1 MLKRLLFPLAVGI
14 SLVVA
19 AVGTAGT
26 NTAKS
31 TGLVGEVGPGFS
43 IEVKRNGRD
52 LKTIKAGTYKIKVED
67 KSSSHNFHLIGK
79 GLNKLTGVT
88 FTGDKTWTVTFKPGK
103 VTYQCDP
110 HHLSGMKG
118 TFRVTS

>member
-1 MLKRLLFPLAVGI
+1 MLRRLLFPLAVGI
-14 SLVVA
+14 SLAVA
-19 AVGTAGT
+19 AAGIAGT
-26 NTAKS
+26 NTTRS

-43 IEVKRNGRD
+43 IEVTRNGKD

-79 GLNKLTGVT
+79 GLNKLTTVA
-88 FTGDKTWTVTFKPGK
+88 FMGDKTWTVTFKPGK